1 MKMRKMDERTLEW
14 IRISLIESIG
24 EKRLR
29 LLMLNLKD
37 PFLIYEKDTDELTK
51 IIPKYE
57 KQFKLIKKTK
67 IDLTD
72 YSNKLSDYDI
82 SVVTILDQ
90 DYPNALREIADPPP
104 ILYLKGSL
112 HNDDKLA
119 ISIVG
124 SRKASYYG
132 KQMAE
137 KFTRS
142 LAQMGFTIVSGMARG
157 IDTVAHQTAVKEGA
171 RTIAFL
177 GSGIDVIYPKENRH
191 LLQNIIK
198 NGAVV
203 SEFPLGTKPL
213 ATNFPQRNR
222 LISGLSIGTVVI
234 EATLKSGTFTTVKWA
249 LEQGKEV
256 FAVPGDTRRMT
267 SMGTNK
273 LIQKGAKL
281 VINTDDIISEFP
293 YLQRTKFE
301 IPPPVEEIE
310 LTSLEKKVLD
320 KLNQTPI
327 LIDNIIEEHGLPPSK
342 ISSILL
348 SLEIKGVVEQLPGK
362 RFARRGL

>member
-57 KQFKLIKKTK
+57 KQFRLIKKTK

-90 DYPNALREIADPPP
+90 NYPNALREIADPPP

>member
-1 MKMRKMDERTLEW
+1 MRKMDERTLEW

-320 KLNQTPI
+320 KLNQTPV

>member
-57 KQFKLIKKTK
+57 KQFRLIKKTK

>member
-293 YLQRTKFE
+293 YLKRTKFE
-301 IPPPVEEIE
+301 IPPPVEEIA
-310 LTSLEKKVLD
+310 LSSLEKKVLD
-320 KLNQTPI
+320 KLNQTPV

>member
-320 KLNQTPI
+320 KLNQTPV

>member
-1 MKMRKMDERTLEW
+1 MRKMDERTLEW

-57 KQFKLIKKTK
+57 KQFRLIKKTK